1 MSNASTA
8 AIAALILPIL
18 AKKIG
23 VKVKIEKGAKRG
35 KRALGKAVY

>member
-8 AIAALILPIL
+8 AIAALISPIL
-18 AKKIG
+18 AKIG

-35 KRALGKAVY
+35 KRALGNKPH